1 MVNAKLQPF
10 VISQTRNYG
19 TKMYLLGADGRF
31 DDEVLTPK
39 RQSKDDGLRQT
50 NSGLRSGTPTRQKTD
65 RRSTIALSPPMQRQM
80 TDGAIISIGKD
91 LQVTA
96 ME

>member
-31 DDEVLTPK
+31 DDEDLTPK
-39 RQSKDDGLRQT
+39 RQSKDDGLR
-50 NSGLRSGTPTRQKTD
+50 
-65 RRSTIALSPPMQRQM
+65 
-80 TDGAIISIGKD
+80 
-91 LQVTA
+91 
-96 ME
+96 